1 MSRTTITKA
10 VRELES
16 GKKLIPEGGM
26 IRKPGAGRKQGE
38 EAEEGI
44 LEALGE
50 ILQETT
56 AGDPRSALR
65 GTHKS
70 TQAMAEELRRRGHD
84 LSDRTV
90 RRCLRRMANLC
101 RLRRKQQQ
109 PHPSLEGPSP
119 ATRRRNRTSGL
130 GVSLPTRNQPREQ
143 NRASAL
149 FLSDVARPASA
160 ELPNYRESHR
170 RKEDAHRL
178 ESASRSRHY
187 GV

>member
-1 MSRTTITKA
+1 MIRSKRQVKAKSEERRWVKVLSILNEVQARIYVADRALDLGQGGISRWSGLTGMSRTTITKA

-16 GKKLIPEGGM
+16 GKKLMPEGGM

-70 TQAMAEELRRRGHD
+70 PQAMAEEMRRRGH
-84 LSDRTV
+84 T
-90 RRCLRRMANLC
+90 
-101 RLRRKQQQ
+101 
-109 PHPSLEGPSP
+109 
-119 ATRRRNRTSGL
+119 TY
-130 GVSLPTRNQPREQ
+130 PTRPADMFAPDGLQPTMESEAER
-143 NRASAL
+143 RAA
-149 FLSDVARPASA
+149 AP
-160 ELPNYRESHR
+160 
-170 RKEDAHRL
+170 
-178 ESASRSRHY
+178 
-187 GV
+187 